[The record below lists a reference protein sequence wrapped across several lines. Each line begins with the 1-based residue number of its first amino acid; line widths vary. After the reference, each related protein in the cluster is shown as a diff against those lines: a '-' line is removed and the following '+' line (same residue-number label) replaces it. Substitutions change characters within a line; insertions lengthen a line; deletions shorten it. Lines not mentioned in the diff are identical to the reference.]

1 MFNTENWQDYR
12 GKGEGVLIHL
22 DSTKLHELPV
32 RDPLDAEGNPVLEPN
47 YETKT
52 YGFMQCVNAKTL
64 LSTFRNRRR
73 YLLFGTRYQGKLEA
87 YLGRF
92 LVIGYMR
99 LDKSLEVRKRYS
111 HRWVEQPA
119 GSKSPEWLE
128 MEQCYAFY
136 SEDMNFYAPEDA
148 YELSEAIMKDWGY
161 KGKITKQMKLTF
173 PEDRLQQI
181 LAHFHGKVSCNE
193 KYLEAL
199 KEVAADLEAN
209 RAKEQQVQNQ
219 PEW

>member
-22 DSTKLHELPV
+22 DTTKMHELPI
-32 RDPLDAEGNPVLEPN
+32 REPLDAEGNPVLEPN
-47 YETKT
+47 YETGT

-73 YLLFGTRYQGKLEA
+73 YLLFGTRYQGTVEEFR
-87 YLGRF
+87 GRF
-92 LVIGYMR
+92 LIIGYMR

-111 HRWVEQPA
+111 HRWVEQAA

-128 MEQCYAFY
+128 MEECYAFY
-136 SEDMNFYAPEDA
+136 SEEMNFYSPQDSF
-148 YELSEAIMKDWGY
+148 ELSEDLMKGWGY

-173 PEDRLQQI
+173 SEERLQQI
-181 LAHFHGKVSCNE
+181 LEHFHAKQPRNPDYVTAVKNVE
-193 KYLEAL
+193 AELET
-199 KEVAADLEAN
+199 V
-209 RAKEQQVQNQ
+209 RAKEQEQDK